1 MINFDAEA
9 CQNLD
14 TALQREWL
22 ETNNLGGYASASITG
37 VNTRRY
43 HALLTAALRPP
54 TGRVVL
60 LSKLEETLVL
70 DGERYE
76 LSTNLYE
83 PAVVHPQ
90 GYRQQVNFRL
100 DPFPVFTYQ
109 VGAASVEKTVFM
121 PHGENST
128 VVRYRVR
135 APEAAEA
142 SLEIRPLV
150 AFRDYHSLQREA
162 LDVFLKAELTK
173 NLVSLLKQDDATR
186 LWLAHNA
193 GRASV
198 EGYWYRQF
206 EYAAERA
213 RGFDYHEDLFNP
225 CLLVWRIEH
234 EATCDIIAS
243 TETRVAADAATF
255 EARERE
261 RRRSIAAD
269 FDRTVSGDATN
280 GDVASGETTNV
291 ETAGGE
297 TANDETAGGEAAG
310 GDTAGGEADDYVRSL
325 VAAAD
330 QFLVRRDGD
339 LRSVIAG
346 YHWFTDWGR
355 DTMISLTGLVYARR
369 KFDAAREILLAF
381 AAHMREGII
390 PNRFPDGDGEPEYNN
405 VDGTLWFVNAVGE
418 LARRTGDIAFVRE
431 HLYPRLK
438 EFIEWHER
446 GTRYSIRV
454 DQDGL
459 LGAGQQDV
467 QLTWMDARLGDYV
480 VTPRA
485 GKAVEIQSLWYNALR
500 TVEEIAARVEDDWMR
515 NHARALAELARASF
529 HGLFWNE
536 ANSCLYDCINPAG
549 EPDASIRP
557 NQIFALSLPH
567 PIMTGGRAR
576 SVLETVRRELL
587 TPYGLRSL
595 SPRHPDYRPR
605 YEGDARAR
613 DTAYHQGTV
622 WAWLIGPFIT
632 AHLRVHG
639 RTPASLDQARGFLRA
654 FREHLTEA
662 GVGQVSEIFD
672 GDAPHTPR
680 GCIAQAWSVAELLRC
695 ELEELTQPAST

>member
-22 ETNNLGGYASASITG
+22 ETNNLGGFASATITG
-37 VNTRRY
+37 ANARRY
-43 HALLTAALRPP
+43 HGLLTAALRPP

-70 DGERYE
+70 DEQRYE
-76 LSTNLYE
+76 LGTNMYE
-83 PAVVHPQ
+83 PTFVHPE
-90 GYRQQVNFRL
+90 GFRLQVNFRL
-100 DPFPVFTYQ
+100 DPFPIFTYQ
-109 VGAASVEKTVFM
+109 IGDARVEKTVFM
-121 PHGENST
+121 LHGENST
-128 VVRYRVR
+128 VVRYRIH
-135 APEAAEA
+135 APGAAEA

-162 LDVFLKAELTK
+162 LDIFLKAELRP
-173 NLVSLLKQDDATR
+173 NLVSLFKQDDNTH
-186 LWLAHNA
+186 LFLAHDA
-193 GRASV
+193 GQASV
-198 EGYWYRQF
+198 EDYWYRRF
-206 EYAAERA
+206 EYPEERA
-213 RGFDYHEDLFNP
+213 RGFDFHEDLFNP
-225 CLLVWRIEH
+225 CLLIWQIEQ

-243 TETRVAADAATF
+243 TEERVAGDAATF

-261 RRRSIAAD
+261 RRRK
-269 FDRTVSGDATN
+269 V
-280 GDVASGETTNV
+280 VAGVGGTAVGEN
-291 ETAGGE
+291 AGGE
-297 TANDETAGGEAAG
+297 DDE
-310 GDTAGGEADDYVRSL
+310 YVQTL
-325 VAAAD
+325 TTAAD
-330 QFLVRRDGD
+330 QFLVRRGD
-339 LRSVIAG
+339 DLSSVIAG

-355 DTMISLTGLVYARR
+355 DTMISLTGLAFAR
-369 KFDAAREILLAF
+369 KQSDTAREILLAF
-381 AAHMREGII
+381 AAHMREGVI
-390 PNRFPDGDGEPEYNN
+390 PNRFPDGDDEPEYNN

-418 LARRTGDIAFVRE
+418 LLRRTGDIEFVRE
-431 HLYPRLK
+431 SLYPRLK
-438 EFIEWHER
+438 EFLEWHER
-446 GTRYSIRV
+446 GSIYSIRA

-459 LGAGQQDV
+459 LSAGQEDV
-467 QLTWMDARLGDYV
+467 QLTWMDAKLGDYV

-485 GKAVEIQSLWYNALR
+485 GKAVEIQALWYNALR
-500 TVEEIAARVEDDWMR
+500 TIEEIAARVKDDWMR
-515 NHARALAELARASF
+515 NHCRALAELARASF

-536 ANSCLYDCINPAG
+536 ADNCLYDYISPAG
-549 EPDASIRP
+549 EPDAAIRP

-567 PIMTGGRAR
+567 PIMTGERAR
-576 SVLETVRRELL
+576 SVVATVTRELL

-605 YEGDARAR
+605 YEGDSYSR

-632 AHLRVHG
+632 AHLRAHG
-639 RTPASLDQARGFLRA
+639 RTPASLEQARGFLRA

-695 ELEELTQPAST
+695 ELEELKQAT

>member
-14 TALQREWL
+14 TALRREWL
-22 ETNNLGGYASASITG
+22 ETNNLGGFASATITG
-37 VNTRRY
+37 ANTRRY
-43 HALLTAALRPP
+43 HGLLTAALRPP

-70 DGERYE
+70 DGRRYE

-83 PAVVHPQ
+83 PSVVHPQ
-90 GYRQQVNFRL
+90 GFRLQVNFRL
-100 DPFPVFTYQ
+100 DPFPVFTYEI
-109 VGAASVEKTVFM
+109 GDARVEKTIFM

-128 VVRYRVR
+128 VVRYRVH
-135 APEAAEA
+135 APGAAEA

-162 LDVFLKAELTK
+162 PDTFLKADIAD
-173 NLVSLLKQDDATR
+173 NLVSLSKQDDSTR
-186 LWLAHNA
+186 LFLAHDA

-198 EGYWYRQF
+198 EGHWYRRF
-206 EYAAERA
+206 EYPEERE
-213 RGFDYHEDLFNP
+213 RGFDFHEDLFNP
-225 CLLVWRIEH
+225 CLLAWQITGET
-234 EATCDIIAS
+234 TCDLIAS
-243 TETRVAADAATF
+243 TGERDAGDATAL
-255 EARERE
+255 EACERE
-261 RRRSIAAD
+261 RREGFVAGLGES
-269 FDRTVSGDATN
+269 SG
-280 GDVASGETTNV
+280 

-297 TANDETAGGEAAG
+297 DGA
-310 GDTAGGEADDYVRSL
+310 YVRSL

-330 QFLVRRDGD
+330 QFLVRRGD
-339 LRSVIAG
+339 DLSSVIAG

-355 DTMISLTGLVYARR
+355 DTMVSLTGLAFVRGKY
-369 KFDAAREILLAF
+369 DTAREILLAF
-381 AAHMREGII
+381 AAHMRDGVI
-390 PNRFPDGDGEPEYNN
+390 PNRFPDGDDEPEYNN

-418 LARRTGDIAFVRE
+418 LARRTGDIEFVRE
-431 HLYPRLK
+431 HLYARLK

-446 GTRYSIRV
+446 GTIYSIRV

-459 LGAGQQDV
+459 LSAGQDDV
-467 QLTWMDARLGDYV
+467 QLTWMDAKIGDYV

-485 GKAVEIQSLWYNALR
+485 GKAVEIQALWYNALR
-500 TVEEIAARVEDDWMR
+500 TIEEIAARVDDDWMR
-515 NHARALAELARASF
+515 NHCRALAELARASF

-536 ANSCLYDCINPAG
+536 ADGCLYDHINPAG

-567 PIMTGGRAR
+567 PIMTGARAR
-576 SVLETVRRELL
+576 PVVATVARELL

-605 YEGDARAR
+605 YEGDAYSR

-622 WAWLIGPFIT
+622 WAWLIGPFVT
-632 AHLRVHG
+632 AHLRAHG
-639 RTPASLDQARGFLRA
+639 RTPASLEQARGFLRA

-662 GVGQVSEIFD
+662 GAGQVSEIFD

-680 GCIAQAWSVAELLRC
+680 GCIAQGWSVAELLRC
-695 ELEELTQPAST
+695 ELEELKQPA